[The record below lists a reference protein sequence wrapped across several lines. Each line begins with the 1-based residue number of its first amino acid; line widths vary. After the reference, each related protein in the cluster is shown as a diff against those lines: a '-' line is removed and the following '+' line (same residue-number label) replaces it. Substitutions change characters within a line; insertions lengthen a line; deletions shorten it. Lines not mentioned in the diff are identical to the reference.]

1 MKAIPVPGLHVVDN
15 CVLEP
20 NAGGTSLPAMADSI
34 PSVPPD
40 RFTALRGA
48 ALLADPALNKDT
60 AFSPE
65 ERRELELDGLLP
77 AAVEPLELQVRRVW
91 DGFQRQ
97 VDPLARFIYVSA
109 LRQRNLTLFHRF
121 LETHI
126 EAVLPVVYT
135 PTVGAVIEAF
145 SHTDLPPVQGLYLT
159 PEHLPRLPELL
170 RRAAPEGVDLLLVTD
185 SEGILG
191 IGDQGIG
198 GIHICQGKLAVY
210 TLCAGLNPE
219 RVLAVTLDVGTDRP
233 SLLSDPLYPGLR
245 QRRLRGE
252 AYDAVLDGFV
262 AAVEAVLP
270 QAFLHWEDFG
280 SPQARRVLDRYRH
293 RLPSFNDDI
302 QGTSV
307 VAAAAVLAG
316 CRGQGD
322 QRIVIF
328 GAGTAGCGIAR
339 RLVRLLELGGLS
351 HEQARA
357 RIWAI
362 DRQGLLLEGQERIP
376 PAALPYARPAGDGDG
391 FDRDPEGR
399 IGLPEV
405 VRRVRPTVLIGA
417 SAVAGVF
424 ERTVVEAMAGGE
436 QRPLILPL
444 SNPTPLAE
452 ATPADLIAWS
462 GGRALV
468 ATGSPFAPVRHD
480 GRERRIGQC
489 NNCLVFPGLGFA
501 CVAVGA
507 TTVSEQMI
515 DAALTALVEA
525 IPASRDAE
533 APLMPAMAECQTVG
547 AAVAEA
553 VALAAVEQGLAR
565 LATTP
570 EEARA
575 CLERA
580 RWSPTYPRLR
590 PIMVATTAAP

>member
-1 MKAIPVPGLHVVDN
+1 
-15 CVLEP
+15 
-20 NAGGTSLPAMADSI
+20 MADSM

-48 ALLADPALNKDT
+48 ALLADPTLNKDT

-65 ERRELELDGLLP
+65 ERRELDLEGLLP
-77 AAVEPLELQVRRVW
+77 AAVETLEMQVRRVW

-97 VDPLARFIYVSA
+97 SDAMARFGYLSA

-145 SHTDLPPVQGLYLT
+145 SHTDLPGGQGLYLT
-159 PEHLPRLPELL
+159 PEHLPQLPELL

-219 RVLAVTLDVGTDRP
+219 RTLAVTIDVGTDRP

-245 QRRLRGE
+245 RRRLRGE

-262 AAVEAVLP
+262 EAVERVFP

-280 SPQARRVLDRYRH
+280 SPQARHVLDRYRH

-316 CRGQGD
+316 CRGQGARLED

-328 GAGTAGCGIAR
+328 GAGTAGCGIAK
-339 RLVRLLELGGLS
+339 RLVRLLELQGLS
-351 HEQARA
+351 NEQARA

-362 DRQGLLLEGQERIP
+362 DRQGLLLEGQEGIP
-376 PAALPYARPAGDGDG
+376 PAARPFARPAGDAAGLDT
-391 FDRDPEGR
+391 DAEGR
-399 IGLPEV
+399 IGLLEV
-405 VRRVRPTVLIGA
+405 VRQVRPSVLIGT
-417 SAVAGVF
+417 STVAGAF
-424 ERTVVEAMAGGE
+424 DRAVVEAMAGAGG

-444 SNPTPLAE
+444 SNPTALAE
-452 ATPADLIAWS
+452 ATPADLLAWS
-462 GGRALV
+462 DGRALV
-468 ATGSPFAPVRHD
+468 ASGSPFPPVRHG

-507 TTVSEQMI
+507 TTVSEEMI
-515 DAALTALVEA
+515 DAALAALVEE
-525 IPASRDAE
+525 IPASRDPD
-533 APLMPAMAECQTVG
+533 APLMPAMTESQAVG

-553 VALAAVEQGLAR
+553 VALAAVRQGVAR
-565 LATTP
+565 LAGT
-570 EEARA
+570 EQEARA
-575 CLERA
+575 CLDRA

-590 PIMVATTAAP
+590 PIMVAATAAP